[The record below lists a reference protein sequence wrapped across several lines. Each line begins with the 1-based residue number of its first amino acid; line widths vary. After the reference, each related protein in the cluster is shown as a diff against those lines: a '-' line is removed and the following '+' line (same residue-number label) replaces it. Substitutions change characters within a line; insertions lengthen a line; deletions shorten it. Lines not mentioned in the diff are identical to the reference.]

1 MRKDARYTSQ
11 WRMASARTG
20 RRASRVIAAAFR
32 ARNRILA
39 MLFTN
44 ALRTLGNIVFR
55 LGTSP
60 MGVISDLK
68 IVNLKIQA
76 YSPWWQFYRN
86 VQMFNTHHANSI
98 CTRARQRGS
107 NGRELCC
114 VYNGIWGFRTN
125 GSYVD
130 WNNFRQALVLPHPPD
145 ECALFATEQKW
156 NTQNTC
162 FYKKAVRAVVK
173 SFWYCSIWLWEWPP
187 SIQCMIICIRSDS
200 TS

>member
-1 MRKDARYTSQ
+1 MRKDARRTNQ

-20 RRASRVIAAAFR
+20 RRASRVIAAVFH

-76 YSPWWQFYRN
+76 YSP
-86 VQMFNTHHANSI
+86 
-98 CTRARQRGS
+98 
-107 NGRELCC
+107 
-114 VYNGIWGFRTN
+114 
-125 GSYVD
+125 
-130 WNNFRQALVLPHPPD
+130 
-145 ECALFATEQKW
+145 
-156 NTQNTC
+156 
-162 FYKKAVRAVVK
+162 
-173 SFWYCSIWLWEWPP
+173 
-187 SIQCMIICIRSDS
+187 
-200 TS
+200 